1 MISYPD
7 KPWNDGQ
14 TFSVTQKDGTYV
26 VGIYNESKNAW
37 SFTRLTQPPVEVP
50 PDPNS

>member
-26 VGIYNESKNAW
+26 VGTYNESKNAW
-37 SFTRLTQPPVEVP
+37 SFTRVTQPPVEVP